1 MSNFYKPELN
11 KKLDIQK
18 EKPSSYVGED
28 IIDSVDYALKT
39 GTGKAFSVMQGG
51 PFSLFRI
58 RTRLSFL
65 LAAFNNVIDQGKQFI
80 IIVPDPL
87 CKQIHGF

>member
-28 IIDSVDYALKT
+28 IIDSVDYALKVERLKENRTVATLCGLARKIANISTET
-39 GTGKAFSVMQGG
+39 GTGKGLLCYAGRAFFFV
-51 PFSLFRI
+51 
-58 RTRLSFL
+58 
-65 LAAFNNVIDQGKQFI
+65 
-80 IIVPDPL
+80 
-87 CKQIHGF
+87 